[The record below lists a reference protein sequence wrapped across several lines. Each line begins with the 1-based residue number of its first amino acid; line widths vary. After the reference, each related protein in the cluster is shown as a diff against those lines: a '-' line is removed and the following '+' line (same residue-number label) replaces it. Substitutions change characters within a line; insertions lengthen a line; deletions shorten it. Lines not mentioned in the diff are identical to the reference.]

1 MVFRMNSSK
10 KGFTLVELMV
20 VVALILVMATIIM
33 AAVSQARQNTREKKR
48 LSDLANIEFALT
60 LYKEKNR
67 SYPSFPIGI
76 EAGAEENNILVGY
89 IAQFNGNVYSDPL
102 AAGGDGVYEYWYDSD
117 FTCSEPGQTVIFAR
131 TMELSKNANF
141 TSVCTDSGADTSV
154 ASANSYIEILKQ

>member
-1 MVFRMNSSK
+1 MVFRMNSSR

-20 VVALILVMATIIM
+20 VVALILIMATIIM

-48 LSDLANIEFALT
+48 LTDLANIEFALT

-67 SYPSFPIGI
+67 GYPSFPLGI
-76 EAGAEENNILVGY
+76 EAGSEASNVMVGY
-89 IAQFNGNVYSDPL
+89 IAQLNGNVYSDPL
-102 AAGGDGVYEYWYDSD
+102 ASQSDGVYEYWYDSN

-141 TSVCTDSGADTSV
+141 NSVCTASGADRDV